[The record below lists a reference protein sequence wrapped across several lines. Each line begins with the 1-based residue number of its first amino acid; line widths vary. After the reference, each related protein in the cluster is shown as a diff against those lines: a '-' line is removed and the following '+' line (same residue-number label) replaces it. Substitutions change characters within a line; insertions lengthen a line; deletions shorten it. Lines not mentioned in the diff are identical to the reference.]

1 MTRGTGIYDNEDT
14 SGESP
19 TDGDAA
25 DKHEDKDTPDVD
37 KNTEEPT
44 A

>member
-1 MTRGTGIYDNEDT
+1 MTRGSGIYDNEEGSAEAPAT
-14 SGESP
+14 GGAEK
-19 TDGDAA
+19 DG
-25 DKHEDKDTPDVD
+25 DKDTPDVD